1 MDRVNRIIIDPEF
14 EGYLHKIDIAEEG
27 RLFCSHHFD
36 HLLST
41 ARLTWIYLLEGGS
54 PYISREIAYA
64 AGFLHDIGRWREYR
78 DGGDHADYSAEL
90 AKPLLRKSGFS
101 EAESGLIIKAIKQH
115 RDSYDPEIHRS
126 PLSLA
131 LNRADKH
138 SRLCFTCNAREV
150 CNKLNKQPHKCRL
163 EY

>member
-1 MDRVNRIIIDPEF
+1 MDRANRIITDPVF
-14 EGYLHKIDIAEEG
+14 RGYLQKNDIAEEG

-41 ARLTWIYLLEGGS
+41 ARLTWIFLLEEGS

-64 AGFLHDIGRWREYR
+64 AGLLHDIGRWREYL
-78 DGGDHADYSAEL
+78 DGGDHADYSAKL
-90 AKPLLRKSGFS
+90 AKPLLRNAGFS
-101 EAESGLIIKAIKQH
+101 ETESGLIIKAIKQH
-115 RDSYDPEIHRS
+115 RDSDDPEIHRS

-131 LNRADKH
+131 LSRADKY
-138 SRLCFTCNAREV
+138 SRLCFNCSSREA
-150 CNKLNKQPHKCRL
+150 CKKLNKQPHKHRL